1 MQTFQAHEIKEN
13 EKWCASTPQKN
24 VCVTCNADIL
34 RILVLKKRKNGLVTA
49 NADNLRVLVPFIR
62 TVCVH
67 ACARAREHAALT
79 HARA

>member
-13 EKWCASTPQKN
+13 KKWCASTQQKD
-24 VCVTCNADIL
+24 VRVTCNADIF

-67 ACARAREHAALT
+67 ACARAREYAALT